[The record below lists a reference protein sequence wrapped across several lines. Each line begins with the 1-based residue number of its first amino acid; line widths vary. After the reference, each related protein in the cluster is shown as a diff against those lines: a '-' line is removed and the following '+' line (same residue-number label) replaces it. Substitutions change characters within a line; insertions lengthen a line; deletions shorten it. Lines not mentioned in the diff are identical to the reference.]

1 MGNKTEN
8 RRSCNKGSWW
18 SNSRNLIGWFIQG
31 HCQGHQIN
39 HHQINIKILPVT
51 KMKIKKKDIYK
62 KTYLKLVTRQYK
74 IKMEQN

>member
-18 SNSRNLIGWFIQG
+18 SYSRNLIGWFIQG

-39 HHQINIKILPVT
+39 HHQINIKILPVA
-51 KMKIKKKDIYK
+51 KIKIKKKIFIK
-62 KTYLKLVTRQYK
+62 KLTL
-74 IKMEQN
+74 NW